1 MQATWTPP
9 KTAALCGSKRH
20 QALTVSRL
28 LYGGRQRW
36 PREGLL
42 RLRKQ
47 EAERR
52 WCKRS
57 EEQVRDDSFR
67 VNVRAIGRLEL
78 SCSSCSRGKQLQDCA
93 QSRPFQIA
101 LLLL

>member
-1 MQATWTPP
+1 MQAKWTPP
-9 KTAALCGSKRH
+9 KTAGRYGSKRH

-28 LYGGRQRW
+28 LFGGRLRW
-36 PREGLL
+36 SGEGLP
-42 RLRKQ
+42 RFRKR

-57 EEQVRDDSFR
+57 GEQVRDDSFR
-67 VNVRAIGRLEL
+67 VNDRAMGQLEL
-78 SCSSCSRGKQLQDCA
+78 SCSSCSRGKQLQGCA
-93 QSRPFQIA
+93 RSRPFQIA